1 MIRWIKRGALILF
14 LIGIIILS
22 FVLHNLPDDEYTVTF
37 IDVGQSDCALI
48 NGNGTNIL
56 VDAGNEKDARD
67 VRITLDRLNVKKLD
81 MVVISHFDSDHIGG
95 MSRIINDY
103 KISKIIAPKT
113 KEEYLPKSTSFDLLK
128 SALKKHNLP
137 ITYVKS
143 GDVFS
148 FKGIVADVLSPNT
161 EYGTSNEDCAV
172 VKVKCGVRSILFTGD
187 ISKKVEKRLL
197 GDKVN
202 LKADILKVSHHGS
215 YTATSQKFLESV
227 NPSYS
232 VVSVSK
238 YNNYNLPNVET
249 MNRLYGYGCEVFRTD
264 EMGSI
269 TFKINGNDI
278 KVSVEK

>member
-1 MIRWIKRGALILF
+1 MIRWFKRGALILF

-22 FVLHNLPDDEYTVTF
+22 FILHNLPVDEYTVTF

-48 NGNGTNIL
+48 NGNGTSIL
-56 VDAGNEKDARD
+56 VDAGNEKDARN

-113 KEEYLPKSTSFDLLK
+113 KKKYLPKSTSFDLLK
-128 SALKKHNLP
+128 KALKKHNLP

-143 GDVFS
+143 GDEFS
-148 FKGIVADVLSPNT
+148 FKGIFADVLSPNT

-172 VKVKCGVRSILFTGD
+172 VKVKCGVRSFLFTGD
-187 ISKKVEKRLL
+187 ISEKVEKRLL
-197 GDKVN
+197 GGKVN